1 MNKKEIFD
9 ELLKIGC
16 IKYGEFKLKS
26 GKISNYYFDF
36 RILVSYP
43 KLLKNVS
50 LLMFQI
56 LPKEIKETI
65 QIICGVPYGAL
76 AIATVISTSN
86 NIPMLL
92 LRKEVKDY
100 GTKKLIEGVY
110 EEGFKCL
117 IVEDVVTTGSSIIST
132 YDDLIKEKIDP
143 IASISILDREEE
155 NGKENLEKKGLK
167 VFSLFT
173 ISEIKEFLKNKE
185 IEKKELTFKERS
197 KITKNSTTKRL
208 FEIMEEKE
216 TNLCISADVTTKK
229 ELLNIAEKCG
239 SLICMLKTH
248 MDIISDFDEELIVE
262 LKSLS
267 QKHNFLIFEDR
278 KFSDIGEI
286 SKKQFENGYFKIS
299 KWADVIDCHLISG
312 SSIVKSL
319 SNDNLNFGIFI
330 ISQMSTVD
338 TLTDNSTIDISLK
351 CANENN
357 QIVSGF
363 ICQKRITDDL
373 SFVYCTPY

>member
-185 IEKKELTFKERS
+185 IEKNELTFKERS
-197 KITKNSTTKRL
+197 KITKNSSTKRL

-216 TNLCISADVTTKK
+216 TNFR
-229 ELLNIAEKCG
+229 EGE
-239 SLICMLKTH
+239 SLT
-248 MDIISDFDEELIVE
+248 
-262 LKSLS
+262 
-267 QKHNFLIFEDR
+267 
-278 KFSDIGEI
+278 
-286 SKKQFENGYFKIS
+286 
-299 KWADVIDCHLISG
+299 
-312 SSIVKSL
+312 
-319 SNDNLNFGIFI
+319 
-330 ISQMSTVD
+330 
-338 TLTDNSTIDISLK
+338 
-351 CANENN
+351 
-357 QIVSGF
+357 
-363 ICQKRITDDL
+363 
-373 SFVYCTPY
+373 